1 VTPPPDQQL
10 RKARTMLEILTPARP
25 GPYKP
30 FMSLIAVRLA
40 SLFILSLTASLL
52 STVAISTTGSITTP
66 VETAVSDTSAT
77 GAEVL
82 TADELAAGWRLLF
95 DGVSTQ
101 GWRGFRQPAFP
112 SRGWIVEDRMLKKVG
127 GVRGGDIVTT
137 ETFEDFELSWEWWIP
152 PGANNGIKYF
162 IVEERG
168 RAVGHEYQMIDDS
181 RVRDPKQQTAS
192 FYDVLP
198 PHPDREP
205 PRIGEWNH
213 SLIRVHGEQVEHW
226 LNGMMVL
233 SYTLGSPEVLSAV
246 AKSKFHDVAGFGTKV
261 QGHILLTDHT
271 DEARFRRIMIR

>member
-1 VTPPPDQQL
+1 MVH
-10 RKARTMLEILTPARP
+10 LEAYKPLMRLISARP
-25 GPYKP
+25 T
-30 FMSLIAVRLA
+30 
-40 SLFILSLTASLL
+40 SLFIFGLTASLL
-52 STVAISTTGSITTP
+52 CTVAISTSASSTTTVQP
-66 VETAVSDTSAT
+66 ADSGTTI

-95 DGVSTQ
+95 DGLTTQ

-112 SRGWIVEDRMLKKVG
+112 TRGWIVEDRMLKKVG

-137 ETFEDFELSWEWWIP
+137 ETFGDFELSWEWWIP
-152 PGANNGIKYF
+152 SGANNGIKYF

-168 RAVGHEYQMIDDS
+168 RAIGHEYQMIDDS

-198 PHPDREP
+198 PRPDREP

-213 SLIRVHGEQVEHW
+213 SRIRVHGDQVEHW

-233 SYTLGSPEVLSAV
+233 SYTLGSPEVMSAV

-261 QGHILLTDHT
+261 RGRILLTDHT
-271 DEARFRRIMIR
+271 DETWFRRIMIR